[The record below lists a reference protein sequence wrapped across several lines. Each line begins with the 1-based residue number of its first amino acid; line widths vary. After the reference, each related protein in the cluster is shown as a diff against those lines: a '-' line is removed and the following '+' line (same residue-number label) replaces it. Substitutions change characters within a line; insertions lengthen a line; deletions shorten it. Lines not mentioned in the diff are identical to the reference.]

1 MLSFNYGANPEIINQ
16 LQEKYEVEKDCT
28 YISVSFDPEKRE
40 IAELEIR
47 S

>member
-1 MLSFNYGANPEIINQ
+1 MLSFNYGESLEMITQ
-16 LQEKYEVEKDCT
+16 LQEKYEAEKDCT

-40 IAELEIR
+40 IAELEIK